1 MAGKA
6 IKGIT
11 IQIGADTVGL
21 DKALKG
27 VETAGKK
34 TASELREVE
43 NSLKKAPD
51 SAVLWSQKQELLND
65 ALEKSREKL
74 KLLEDAQAQVNAE
87 FSKGAVNEEQYRA
100 FQREIEN
107 TRSEVGRYENGLK
120 DADEKVRALGD
131 DAGDTSGDVRGLGD
145 AAGEAAGGGISA
157 MTVALGELA
166 ADGIKMAARELKDFT
181 ADVVKTGADFEAGMS
196 QVAAI
201 SGATGDE
208 LELLTAKAEEMGA
221 STKFTASESAE
232 AFNYMAMAGWKTEEM
247 LGGIDGILSLAA
259 ASGEDLATTSDIVT
273 DAMTAF
279 GLSADNAGHFADV
292 LAAASSNANTNVSMM
307 GETFKYVAPVA
318 GAMSYSIEDT
328 AEAISLMANAG
339 IKSTQAGT
347 ALRSI
352 ITRLSTDAGA
362 SKNSLGALGT
372 LTEELGVQFY
382 NADGSARDFGD
393 VLNETREAWKGL
405 TDEQQTSYGKT
416 IAGTNALSGWLALMN
431 AAPEDVEKLS
441 GAIRDCDGAATD
453 MSTTM
458 MDNLQGDMTV
468 MQSAVDGMKIS
479 LSKELEPVLR
489 EGVQY
494 ITKHMPEIQ
503 SALSKVFRAGADG
516 LSFAIRNVPKV
527 ISAVQAL
534 MPLIKTAAAAYL
546 SYKLYD
552 KTTKFVGLLTSMTG
566 PQGVIVAAVGAVGL
580 LTTAFQLLTD
590 AQHDELTATE
600 KMEEQYK
607 EELDAVDG
615 LRGSLNS
622 MKDDFYKR
630 AGDINAETERT
641 KDLWKELD
649 KLTDST
655 GKVRDADKKRAEYLL
670 GELNTALGTEYTM
683 TGNQIDR
690 YKDMEAEVDKL
701 IEKKKASMYLDE
713 FMSQATEQRKVQA
726 DARTAYQEAYAKR
739 NELMSEPE
747 FMKADE
753 RFKEITGHSMVTFAP
768 DDYWL
773 SVARGHNAQFDRKY
787 ENLSDEEYD
796 QIVQELYDI
805 SEQWKDTSAEIIMNQ
820 RLMNENQGVYEGSLG
835 WESQLREAETAF
847 ASEDY
852 SKVSSILYDSD
863 YGDRYALEHESDL
876 QKRQEKFREMV
887 TRSLADMELAIDAGS
902 QYAVDQALSS
912 LGETVEA
919 GALAVDDLRDV
930 FSREFMD
937 RVQDMLDKGFDISAL
952 AKWGKDSG
960 LDVGDMFST
969 DFKTLVQ
976 TQIDRGFDILDLLE
990 WGADSGLLTAGS
1002 YDDEFEKKVQE
1013 ALSNFYPDTSGMV
1026 SWALENGASLGELF
1040 GTQFQSWS
1048 TRYMWAT
1055 NSLQT
1060 HNISSDWD
1068 AKLYNGGQGDYKIG
1082 YVSKTDYKAAG
1093 GWISGAGIV
1102 AEAGPEL
1109 IELINGGVKVT
1120 PLSRTA
1126 KNTPVGSGDGA
1137 KKLIY
1142 NNITVNAAVSSD
1154 YDVTRLAERLAA
1166 EQRRIEE
1173 GKGI

>member
-181 ADVVKTGADFEAGMS
+181 VDVVKTGADFEAGMS

-208 LELLTAKAEEMGA
+208 LESLTAKAEEMGA

-328 AEAISLMANAG
+328 AEAIGLMANAG

-372 LTEELGVQFY
+372 LTEELGVQFF

-441 GAIRDCDGAATD
+441 GAIRECDGAATD

-566 PQGVIVAAVGAVGL
+566 PQGAIVAAAGAVGL

-600 KMEEQYK
+600 QMEEQYK

-670 GELNTALGTEYTM
+670 RELNTALGTEYTM

-747 FMKADE
+747 YEEFLKADKRYKELTGYSMAQVNPSDFESDTNKYSEWISNHFGDE
-753 RFKEITGHSMVTFAP
+753 RDELGEITDKWSKYAAE
-768 DDYWL
+768 L
-773 SVARGHNAQFDRKY
+773 SIN
-787 ENLSDEEYD
+787 ES
-796 QIVQELYDI
+796 
-805 SEQWKDTSAEIIMNQ
+805 
-820 RLMNENQGVYEGSLG
+820 LMNKNRNVYESTLDYQSKLDEAQKALSLG
-835 WESQLREAETAF
+835 NYGEVE
-847 ASEDY
+847 
-852 SKVSSILYDSD
+852 KILYDQNEA
-863 YGDRYALEHESDL
+863 DRSALKYETDL
-876 QKRQEKFREMV
+876 EKRQEAFNRLMV
-887 TRSLADMELAIDAGS
+887 KSLADMELAIDAGS

-937 RVQDMLDKGFDISAL
+937 RVQDMLDKGFDISEL

-1002 YDDEFEKKVQE
+1002 YDEEFEKKVQE

-1048 TRYMWAT
+1048 TRYIYAVNDLT
-1055 NSLQT
+1055 T
-1060 HNISSDWD
+1060 HNINSPGDVQ
-1068 AKLYNGGQGDYKIG
+1068 AYHGGNYDIG
-1082 YVSKTDYKAAG
+1082 YHAAG

>member
-441 GAIRDCDGAATD
+441 GAIRECDGAATD

-527 ISAVQAL
+527 ISAVQTL

-566 PQGVIVAAVGAVGL
+566 PQGAIVAAVGAVGL

-600 KMEEQYK
+600 QMEEQYK

-747 FMKADE
+747 YEEFLKADKRYKE
-753 RFKEITGHSMVTFAP
+753 LTGYSMAQVNPSDFESDTNKYSEWISDHYGDEQDELGEITDKWSEYAAE
-768 DDYWL
+768 L
-773 SVARGHNAQFDRKY
+773 SIN
-787 ENLSDEEYD
+787 ESL
-796 QIVQELYDI
+796 
-805 SEQWKDTSAEIIMNQ
+805 MNQ
-820 RLMNENQGVYEGSLG
+820 NRNVYESTLDYQSKLDEAQKALSLG
-835 WESQLREAETAF
+835 NYGEVE
-847 ASEDY
+847 
-852 SKVSSILYDSD
+852 KILYDQNEA
-863 YGDRYALEHESDL
+863 DRSVLEYETDL
-876 QKRQEKFREMV
+876 EKRQEAFKRLMV
-887 TRSLADMELAIDAGS
+887 KSLADMELAIDAGS

-1048 TRYMWAT
+1048 TRYIYAVNDLT
-1055 NSLQT
+1055 T
-1060 HNISSDWD
+1060 HNVNSPGDVR
-1068 AKLYNGGQGDYKIG
+1068 AYHGGNYDIG
-1082 YVSKTDYKAAG
+1082 YHAAG

>member
-51 SAVLWSQKQELLND
+51 SAVLWTQKQELLND
-65 ALEKSREKL
+65 ALEKSKEKL
-74 KLLEDAQAQVNAE
+74 KLLEDAQAQVNEE

-131 DAGDTSGDVRGLGD
+131 DAGDTSGDVKEL
-145 AAGEAAGGGISA
+145 GEAADSTASGGISA
-157 MTVALGELA
+157 MTVALGDLV

-181 ADVVKTGADFEAGMS
+181 VDVVKTGADFEAGMS

-208 LELLTAKAEEMGA
+208 LERLTAKAEEMGA

-232 AFNYMAMAGWKTEEM
+232 AFNYMAMAGWKTEDM

-328 AEAISLMANAG
+328 AEAIGLMANAG

-503 SALSKVFRAGADG
+503 SALSKAFRAGADG

-527 ISAVQAL
+527 VSAVQAL

-552 KTTKFVGLLTSMTG
+552 KTAKFVGLLTSMTG
-566 PQGVIVAAVGAVGL
+566 PQGAIVAAVGAVGL

-747 FMKADE
+747 YEEYLKADK
-753 RFKEITGHSMVTFAP
+753 RYKELTGYSMAQVNPSDFESDTNKYSEWISDHYGDEQDELGDITDKWSEYAAE
-768 DDYWL
+768 L
-773 SVARGHNAQFDRKY
+773 SIN
-787 ENLSDEEYD
+787 ESL
-796 QIVQELYDI
+796 
-805 SEQWKDTSAEIIMNQ
+805 MNQ
-820 RLMNENQGVYEGSLG
+820 NRNVYESTLDYQSKLDEAQKALSLG
-835 WESQLREAETAF
+835 NYGEVE
-847 ASEDY
+847 
-852 SKVSSILYDSD
+852 KILYDQNEA
-863 YGDRYALEHESDL
+863 DRSVLEYETDL
-876 QKRQEKFREMV
+876 EKRQEAFNRLMV
-887 TRSLADMELAIDAGS
+887 KSLADMELAIDAGS

-1002 YDDEFEKKVQE
+1002 YDEEFEKKVQE

-1048 TRYMWAT
+1048 TRYIYAVNDLT
-1055 NSLQT
+1055 T
-1060 HNISSDWD
+1060 HNINSPGDVQ
-1068 AKLYNGGQGDYKIG
+1068 AYHGGNYDIG
-1082 YVSKTDYKAAG
+1082 YHAAG

>member
-6 IKGIT
+6 TKGIT

-51 SAVLWSQKQELLND
+51 SAVLWTQKQELLND
-65 ALEKSREKL
+65 ALEKSKEKL

-131 DAGDTSGDVRGLGD
+131 DAGDTSGDVKEL
-145 AAGEAAGGGISA
+145 GEAADSTASGGISA

-181 ADVVKTGADFEAGMS
+181 VDVVKTGADFEAGMS
-196 QVAAI
+196 HVAAI

-208 LELLTAKAEEMGA
+208 LERLTAKAEEMGA

-232 AFNYMAMAGWKTEEM
+232 AFNYMAMAGWKTEDM

-372 LTEELGVQFY
+372 LTEELGVQFF

-441 GAIRDCDGAATD
+441 GAIRECDGAATD

-503 SALSKVFRAGADG
+503 SALSKVFRAGAEG

-527 ISAVQAL
+527 ISAVQTL

-566 PQGVIVAAVGAVGL
+566 PQGAIVAAVGAVGL

-600 KMEEQYK
+600 QMEEQYK

-747 FMKADE
+747 YEEFLKADKRYKE
-753 RFKEITGHSMVTFAP
+753 LTGYSMAQVNPSDFESDTNKYSEWISDHYGDEQDELGEITDKWSEYAAE
-768 DDYWL
+768 L
-773 SVARGHNAQFDRKY
+773 SIN
-787 ENLSDEEYD
+787 ESL
-796 QIVQELYDI
+796 
-805 SEQWKDTSAEIIMNQ
+805 MNQ
-820 RLMNENQGVYEGSLG
+820 NRNVYESTLDYQSKLDEAQKALSLG
-835 WESQLREAETAF
+835 NYGEVE
-847 ASEDY
+847 
-852 SKVSSILYDSD
+852 KILYDQNEA
-863 YGDRYALEHESDL
+863 DRSVLEYETDL
-876 QKRQEKFREMV
+876 EKRQEAFKRLMV
-887 TRSLADMELAIDAGS
+887 KSLADMELAIDAGS

-1048 TRYMWAT
+1048 TRYIYAVNDLT
-1055 NSLQT
+1055 T
-1060 HNISSDWD
+1060 HNVNSPGDVR
-1068 AKLYNGGQGDYKIG
+1068 AYHGGNYDIG
-1082 YVSKTDYKAAG
+1082 YHAAG